1 MIDDLYV
8 DTLLIL
14 PPTDTAD
21 GQGGA
26 TRLAVPPVGPPAAA
40 IPATPAAGTTAFPA
54 GSYLLAHTYVSPPYE
69 TPGSPPATIVLTAGQ
84 QIAVAAMSGLPAGVS
99 AVRVYLLW
107 APTGVAVGLAL
118 TLPVIAGATAAA
130 NITAGGGGS
139 MPPLQVPGRIEDVRG
154 LRSSVRHIAEQGDV
168 GQISHVA
175 FVSPFIY
182 NPDGS
187 IRQTVVAPL
196 DSHIRDQNNIDYL
209 VVGGGA
215 RKGKFRVTLP
225 HIEVDLIELG
235 GGQ

>member
-1 MIDDLYV
+1 M
-8 DTLLIL
+8 
-14 PPTDTAD
+14 
-21 GQGGA
+21 
-26 TRLAVPPVGPPAAA
+26 
-40 IPATPAAGTTAFPA
+40 PATPAAGTTTFPA
-54 GSYLLAHTYVSPPYE
+54 GSYLLAHTYVSLPYE
-69 TPGSPPATIVLTAGQ
+69 TPGSPPVTLVLTAGQ
-84 QIAVAAMSGLPAGVS
+84 QIAIAAMSGIPAGVT
-99 AVRVYLLW
+99 AVRIYLLW

-118 TLPVIAGATAAA
+118 TLAVTAGATPSS
-130 NITAGGGGS
+130 NITAGGIGS

-154 LRSSVRHIAEQGDV
+154 LRSSVRHISEQGDV
-168 GQISHVA
+168 GQISHMA

-196 DSHIRDQNNIDYL
+196 DSHIRDQNGLDYL

-225 HIEVDLIELG
+225 HIEIDLLELG